1 MEFSQDSTVSKL
13 IMLFVMEKMEMP
25 LTEKTIIDICTSQND
40 WLNYM
45 ECKDV
50 LFQLLE
56 ANFIYSTNLNGGE
69 EQFSISL
76 DGQNCLEHFYQ
87 KIPLHLREQIIEYLK
102 NNRAHFKKS
111 QEYVADYSK
120 NSDGTYLAVLK
131 IRSHNLNYSMFEIKI
146 AFSSRQ
152 AVIEACKKWRENA
165 HLVYEQVYESLVTD
179 EEFD

>member
-1 MEFSQDSTVSKL
+1 MNFFQDSTISKL

-25 LTEKTIIDICTSQND
+25 LTERSIIDICTTQND

-56 ANFIYSTNLNGGE
+56 ANFIYRTDNQGSE
-69 EQFSISL
+69 ERYIISY

-87 KIPLHLREQIIEYLK
+87 RIPQILREQIIDYIK
-102 NNRAHFKKS
+102 NNRSHFKKS

-120 NSDGTYLAVLK
+120 NNDGTYLVVLK
-131 IRSHNLNYSMFEIKI
+131 IRSHTVNYPTFEIKI
-146 AFSSRQ
+146 ATSSRQ
-152 AVIEACKKWRENA
+152 SALESCKNWRENA
-165 HLVYEQVYESLVTD
+165 HLIYEQVYQSLLD
-179 EEFD
+179 LENK